1 MPTTGHTATSPS
13 VGKVGTKK
21 ALTANAHRLGQTD
34 RHLDATGKTDKQPFT
49 PAQKRFAKARK
60 KLRKIFLVKV
70 GKKFAHFRL
79 DKIRNSHFVVKPCQI
94 FSSSL
99 SNCSLSLSH
108 SLSHTPIQSFFT
120 LSLSLSLSLS
130 LCLANIIL

>member
-21 ALTANAHRLGQTD
+21 AVTANAHRLGQTD

-99 SNCSLSLSH
+99 SNCSLSLS
-108 SLSHTPIQSFFT
+108 
-120 LSLSLSLSLS
+120 LSLSLTLSHTHPYNLFLLSLS